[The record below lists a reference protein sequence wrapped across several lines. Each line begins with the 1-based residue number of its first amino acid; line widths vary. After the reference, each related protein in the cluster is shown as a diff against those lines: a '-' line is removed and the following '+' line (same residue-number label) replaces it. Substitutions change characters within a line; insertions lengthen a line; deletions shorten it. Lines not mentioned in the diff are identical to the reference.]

1 MAQYITHPLQTMAF
15 VPYGDLTDNETK
27 INKKWAIQLALLKK
41 AWERG
46 HTDIYASKRL
56 SPEPEFVLTNDNFN
70 VHPMNKDG
78 SKKPIQNGTELSY
91 KLLSVEELVSMLKRL
106 TTIQPMTWFSLL
118 LYIYILNIFYCLLFN
133 I

>member
-1 MAQYITHPLQTMAF
+1 MFDNFKVNKVLAKIHLIHEGEPVAQYITHPLQTMAF
-15 VPYGDLTDNETK
+15 VPYGDLTDNATK
-27 INKKWAIQLALLKK
+27 LNKKWAIQLALLKK

-46 HTDIYASKRL
+46 NTDIYASKRL

-91 KLLSVEELVSMLKRL
+91 KLLSVEVLVSMLK
-106 TTIQPMTWFSLL
+106 
-118 LYIYILNIFYCLLFN
+118 
-133 I
+133 